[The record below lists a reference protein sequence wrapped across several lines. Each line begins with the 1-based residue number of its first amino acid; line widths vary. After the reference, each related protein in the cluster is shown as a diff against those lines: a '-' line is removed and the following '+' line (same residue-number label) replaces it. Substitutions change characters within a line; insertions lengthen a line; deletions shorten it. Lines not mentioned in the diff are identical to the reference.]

1 MLKHVLVVML
11 LAPRADRYDDMP
23 PRHLPKSESS
33 SAKPGTLQ
41 RKKEMLRKRGNPKMK
56 VRDESY
62 GNDAFYD
69 FDSIMELIEDSP
81 ELFVE
86 IVDRIIET
94 SMIPFETL
102 EKVYKKIGKNLGK

>member
-1 MLKHVLVVML
+1 M
-11 LAPRADRYDDMP
+11 
-23 PRHLPKSESS
+23 
-33 SAKPGTLQ
+33 
-41 RKKEMLRKRGNPKMK
+41 RKRGNPKMK
-56 VRDESY
+56 ARDESY
-62 GNDAFYD
+62 AGNDTFYD

>member
-1 MLKHVLVVML
+1 
-11 LAPRADRYDDMP
+11 
-23 PRHLPKSESS
+23 
-33 SAKPGTLQ
+33 
-41 RKKEMLRKRGNPKMK
+41 MLRKRGNPKMK

-62 GNDAFYD
+62 GNDTFYD

>member
-1 MLKHVLVVML
+1 
-11 LAPRADRYDDMP
+11 
-23 PRHLPKSESS
+23 
-33 SAKPGTLQ
+33 
-41 RKKEMLRKRGNPKMK
+41 MK
-56 VRDESY
+56 ARDESY
-62 GNDAFYD
+62 AGNDTFYD
-69 FDSIMELIEDSP
+69 FDSIMALIEDSP

>member
-1 MLKHVLVVML
+1 
-11 LAPRADRYDDMP
+11 
-23 PRHLPKSESS
+23 
-33 SAKPGTLQ
+33 
-41 RKKEMLRKRGNPKMK
+41 MK

-62 GNDAFYD
+62 GNDTFYD

>member
-1 MLKHVLVVML
+1 
-11 LAPRADRYDDMP
+11 
-23 PRHLPKSESS
+23 
-33 SAKPGTLQ
+33 
-41 RKKEMLRKRGNPKMK
+41 MK
-56 VRDESY
+56 ARDESDA
-62 GNDAFYD
+62 GNDTFYD

-102 EKVYKKIGKNLGK
+102 EKVYKQIGKNLGK

>member
-1 MLKHVLVVML
+1 
-11 LAPRADRYDDMP
+11 
-23 PRHLPKSESS
+23 
-33 SAKPGTLQ
+33 
-41 RKKEMLRKRGNPKMK
+41 MK
-56 VRDESY
+56 ARDESY
-62 GNDAFYD
+62 AGNDTFYD

>member
-1 MLKHVLVVML
+1 
-11 LAPRADRYDDMP
+11 
-23 PRHLPKSESS
+23 
-33 SAKPGTLQ
+33 
-41 RKKEMLRKRGNPKMK
+41 
-56 VRDESY
+56 
-62 GNDAFYD
+62 
-69 FDSIMELIEDSP
+69 MELIEDSP

>member
-1 MLKHVLVVML
+1 
-11 LAPRADRYDDMP
+11 
-23 PRHLPKSESS
+23 
-33 SAKPGTLQ
+33 
-41 RKKEMLRKRGNPKMK
+41 MK
-56 VRDESY
+56 ARDESY
-62 GNDAFYD
+62 AGNDTFYD

-81 ELFVE
+81 ELFIE

>member
-1 MLKHVLVVML
+1 
-11 LAPRADRYDDMP
+11 
-23 PRHLPKSESS
+23 
-33 SAKPGTLQ
+33 
-41 RKKEMLRKRGNPKMK
+41 MK
-56 VRDESY
+56 ASDESDA
-62 GNDAFYD
+62 GNDTFYD